1 MYIFNINFQIAKFF
15 KNRYIYIYTHVY
27 IHLTNKPIRKD
38 YQTLTW
44 MNTFCLVKELLFCTS
59 HKPQQQLQ

>member
-15 KNRYIYIYTHVY
+15 KTDIYIYIHVY
-27 IHLTNKPIRKD
+27 MHLTNKPIRKD

-59 HKPQQQLQ
+59 RKPQQQLQ